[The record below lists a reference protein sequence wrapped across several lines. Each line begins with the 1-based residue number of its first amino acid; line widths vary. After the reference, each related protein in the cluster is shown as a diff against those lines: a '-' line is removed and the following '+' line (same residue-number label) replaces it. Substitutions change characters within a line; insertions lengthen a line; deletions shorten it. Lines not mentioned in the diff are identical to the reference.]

1 MMGTGS
7 RPDSLSWSPY
17 TVTLAQNNYN
27 PGNTSLDVELLVD
40 DGYSLELL
48 VPGLGAG
55 AEVAAGHHHGL
66 QQQPVL
72 QLIPVETLLR
82 LDRGQLGSVRKEQSQ
97 ICGEDAMLHVA

>member
-1 MMGTGS
+1 MK
-7 RPDSLSWSPY
+7 SLFMLQIPVHDRHRMSSTFPL
-17 TVTLAQNNYN
+17 VV
-27 PGNTSLDVELLVD
+27 SLDVELLVD

-82 LDRGQLGSVRKEQSQ
+82 LDRGQLGSVRKEESQ